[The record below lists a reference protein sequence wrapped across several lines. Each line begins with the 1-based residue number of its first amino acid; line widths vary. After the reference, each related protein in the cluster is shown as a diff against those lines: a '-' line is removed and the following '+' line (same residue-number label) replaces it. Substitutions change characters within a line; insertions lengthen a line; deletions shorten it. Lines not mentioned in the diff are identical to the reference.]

1 MVNVACP
8 AGMWNQVHDVVCD
21 EEDIQ
26 HIRQLRKEYK
36 NLNRNLWNPFDSKLE
51 KIMGCTTVNRIYI
64 TSIGDVLAC
73 PYVHIK
79 IGNVFKQTIKEITNY
94 GFRIKHFRNY
104 SEKCLAGEDLNFI
117 KNLIQLQEKQF
128 LTLLMQMKY
137 FQKKIL

>member
-1 MVNVACP
+1 
-8 AGMWNQVHDVVCD
+8 MWNEVHDVVCD
-21 EEDIQ
+21 EKDIQ

-79 IGNVFKQTIKEITNY
+79 IGNVFKQTIKLHIQ
-94 GFRIKHFRNY
+94 ISAC
-104 SEKCLAGEDLNFI
+104 SEQI
-117 KNLIQLQEKQF
+117 NLESLLGVKIFAESF
-128 LTLLMQMKY
+128 VYFPPATLL
-137 FQKKIL
+137 